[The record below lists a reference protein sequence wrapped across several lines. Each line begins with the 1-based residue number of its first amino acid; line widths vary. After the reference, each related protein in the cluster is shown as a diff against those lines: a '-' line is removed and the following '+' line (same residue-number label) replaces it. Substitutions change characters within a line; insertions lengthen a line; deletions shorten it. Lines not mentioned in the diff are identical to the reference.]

1 MEHYNP
7 VFSWGLFAWQLIL
20 LTSFFLWVYCLANVL
35 KAPLG
40 KSDKMRW
47 TLVVLLLPLL
57 GSVLYIF
64 MGRNNKSNT
73 P

>member
-7 VFSWGLFAWQLIL
+7 VFSWSVFTWQLIL
-20 LTSFFLWVYCLANVL
+20 LTSLFLWGYCLADVL

-64 MGRNNKSNT
+64 IGRKNKGKT